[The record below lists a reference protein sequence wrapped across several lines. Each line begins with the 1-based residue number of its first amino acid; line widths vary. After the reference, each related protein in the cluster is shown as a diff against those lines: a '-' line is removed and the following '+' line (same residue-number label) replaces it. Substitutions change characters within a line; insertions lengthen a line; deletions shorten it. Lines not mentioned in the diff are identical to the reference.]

1 MEEEQKTTTGLA
13 GVLASISTDTG
24 TLLQYSPPTDIKQFF
39 IFIALA
45 GDSDSIKE
53 PSKQKCCA

>member
-13 GVLASISTDTG
+13 GVLASIPTDTG
-24 TLLQYSPPTDIKQFF
+24 MPTFHCCFLLYIYKNLFA
-39 IFIALA
+39 ALA

-53 PSKQKCCA
+53 PSK